1 MASAPWR
8 LHSLLTQLV
17 SATIPPGK
25 LVHGPYV
32 FYPCMETKPG
42 LKTAFVSILNA
53 DTILNWT
60 IMNEREAVEQGQSVY
75 AYV

>member
-1 MASAPWR
+1 
-8 LHSLLTQLV
+8 
-17 SATIPPGK
+17 
-25 LVHGPYV
+25 
-32 FYPCMETKPG
+32 METKPG
-42 LKTAFVSILNA
+42 LKTALVSILNA